1 MEKDKDMFAIRI
13 TTAALALTALLQAVP
28 AMGQAS
34 SAADYPNKPVRVVVS
49 VAPGGGIDTAAR
61 ILTDYVRQKMG
72 QPFIIDN
79 RGGAAGNVGAGVVF
93 HSNPDGYTILAS
105 SLSPIT
111 ITGLLQK
118 NINFD
123 PAAFEPIVVMSRIP
137 NVLVARQS
145 LPVRSV
151 KELLA
156 YINANAGKANYASP
170 GAGTAAYLSAQLF
183 LQLTGTNLIHVPYKG
198 TAPSLI
204 DLVGGHVDITFAQ
217 IAAIF
222 PLYKDNRVRLLAT
235 ATAERLEFIPEIPT
249 LAESGVRG
257 AESDTWNAI
266 SVPPK
271 TPAPIIAKLNAAYRE
286 ALNSQ
291 EVRARYR
298 ALYMTPG
305 IGNLAEVR
313 KFVKDETVRWGNV
326 IRKAGLRPE

>member
-1 MEKDKDMFAIRI
+1 MIRYL
-13 TTAALALTALLQAVP
+13 TLTLATSLLATAALAQTN
-28 AMGQAS
+28 
-34 SAADYPNKPVRVVVS
+34 SAANYPNKPVRIVVA

-61 ILTDYVRQKMG
+61 ILTEHVRQKMG
-72 QPFIIDN
+72 PPFVIDN

-93 HSNPDGYTILAS
+93 HSNPDGYTLLAS

-137 NVLVARQS
+137 NVLVVRQN
-145 LPVRSV
+145 LPVNSV

-170 GAGTAAYLSAQLF
+170 GAGTAAYLSAELF
-183 LQLTGTNLIHVPYKG
+183 LQITGTKLIHVPYKG

-204 DLVGGHVDITFAQ
+204 DLVGGHVDLTFAQ
-217 IAAIF
+217 IAAIY
-222 PLYKDNRVRLLAT
+222 PLYKERRVKLLAT
-235 ATAERLEFIPEIPT
+235 ATPERLEFIPEIPT
-249 LAESGVRG
+249 LAEVGVRG

-266 SVPPK
+266 SAPPK
-271 TPAPIIAKLNAAYRE
+271 TPVPIIAKLNAAYSE
-286 ALNSQ
+286 ALNAP

-313 KFVKDETVRWGNV
+313 KYVKDETVRWGNV
-326 IRKAGLRPE
+326 IRKAGLKPE

>member
-1 MEKDKDMFAIRI
+1 MIKYLTLTLA
-13 TTAALALTALLQAVP
+13 TSLLATAAIAQTN
-28 AMGQAS
+28 
-34 SAADYPNKPVRVVVS
+34 SAADYPSKPVRVLVA

-61 ILTDYVRQKMG
+61 ILTDHVRQKMG
-72 QPFIIDN
+72 QPFVIDN

-111 ITGLLQK
+111 ITGLLRK

-137 NVLVARQS
+137 NVLVARPN
-145 LPVRSV
+145 LPVNSV
-151 KELLA
+151 KELLV

-170 GAGTAAYLSAQLF
+170 GAGTAAYLSAELF
-183 LQLTGTNLIHVPYKG
+183 LQITGTKLIHVPYKG

-204 DLVGGHVDITFAQ
+204 DLVGGHVDLTFAQ
-217 IAAIF
+217 IAAIY
-222 PLYKDNRVRLLAT
+222 PLYKERRVKLLAT
-235 ATAERLEFIPEIPT
+235 ATPERLEFIPEIPT
-249 LAESGVRG
+249 LAEVGVRG

-266 SVPPK
+266 SAPPK
-271 TPAPIIAKLNAAYRE
+271 TPAPIIARLNAAYSE
-286 ALNSQ
+286 ALNAP

-298 ALYMTPG
+298 ALYMSPG

-313 KFVKDETVRWGNV
+313 KYVKDETVRWGNV
-326 IRKAGLRPE
+326 IRKAGLKPE